1 MIVLILV
8 FRLVIGE
15 QMIDVLGPE
24 KRRRRTTQEKI
35 AIVQQSF
42 EPGMTVSLVAR
53 QDGVAASQLFL
64 WRKQYQEGSLTAVA
78 AGEQVVPASE
88 LAAAMKQIKEL
99 QRLLGKKTM
108 ENELLKEA
116 VEYGRGK
123 KVDSARALIAR
134 GWGVSLVSRCLRVSR
149 AQLHVILRRTDDW
162 KDGRR
167 SRHSDDTDV
176 LLRIHHVI
184 GELPTYGYRRVW
196 ALLRRQAE
204 LDGMPA
210 INAKRVYRIMR
221 QNALLLERK
230 TAVPPSKR
238 AHTGKVAVKESN
250 QRWCSD
256 GFEFRCDNG
265 EKLRVTFAL
274 DCCDREALH
283 WAVTTGGFDS
293 ETVQDVMLGAVERRF
308 GNELPASPVEWLTD
322 NGSCYRAN
330 ETRQFARMLGLEPKN
345 TAVRSPESNG
355 IAESFVKTIKRDYI
369 SIMPKPDGLTA
380 AKNLAEAFEHYNEW
394 HPHSAL
400 GYRSPREY
408 LRQQASNGL
417 SDNRCLE
424 I

>member
-1 MIVLILV
+1 
-8 FRLVIGE
+8 
-15 QMIDVLGPE
+15 MIDVLGPE
-24 KRRRRTTQEKI
+24 KRRRRSVQEKI

-53 QDGVAASQLFL
+53 QHGVAASQLFL

-88 LAAAMKQIKEL
+88 LASAMKQIKEL

-116 VEYGRGK
+116 VEYGRPK
-123 KVDSARALIAR
+123 KVDSARALVAG
-134 GWGVSLVSRCLRVSR
+134 GWRISLVSRCLRVSR
-149 AQLHVILRRTDDW
+149 VQLHAMA
-162 KDGRR
+162 RR
-167 SRHSDDTDV
+167 SKDWQDRRCKRKPDDTEA
-176 LLRIHHVI
+176 LARIHTVI
-184 GELPTYGYRRVW
+184 GDLPTYGYRRVW
-196 ALLRRQAE
+196 ALLRRQSESDDMAV
-204 LDGMPA
+204 

-221 QNALLLERK
+221 QNTLLLERK
-230 TAVPPSKR
+230 PAIPPSKR
-238 AHTGKVAVKESN
+238 AHTGKVAVGESN

-256 GFEFRCDNG
+256 GFEFSCDNG

-283 WAVTTGGFDS
+283 WAASTGGYDS
-293 ETVQDVMLGAVERRF
+293 ETVQDVMQGAVERRF
-308 GNELPASPVEWLTD
+308 GNSLLASPVEWLTD
-322 NGSCYRAN
+322 NGSAYRSHQ
-330 ETRQFARMLGLEPKN
+330 TRQFARM
-345 TAVRSPESNG
+345 ESNG
-355 IAESFVKTIKRDYI
+355 MAESFVKTMKRDYI

-380 AKNLAEAFEHYNEW
+380 VKNLAEAFEHYNEW

-408 LRQQASNGL
+408 LRRRTSNGL
-417 SDNRCLE
+417 SDKKCME

>member
-1 MIVLILV
+1 
-8 FRLVIGE
+8 
-15 QMIDVLGPE
+15 GPE

-53 QDGVAASQLFL
+53 QHGVAASQLFL

-238 AHTGKVAVKESN
+238 AHTDKVAVKESN

>member
-1 MIVLILV
+1 
-8 FRLVIGE
+8 
-15 QMIDVLGPE
+15 MIDVLGPE

-53 QDGVAASQLFL
+53 QHGVAASQLFL

-116 VEYGRGK
+116 VEYGRAK
-123 KVDSARALIAR
+123 KWDSARALIAP

-167 SRHSDDTDV
+167 SRHADDTDV